1 MRLNFLFILIFSTF
15 TVSSQLPSFKLGGL
29 SRALSNTAHL
39 SKEDTSNKDISQ
51 DFNIIFDL
59 AIDGKLNRYVNLYSE
74 LRLGSNLEVFDT
86 SSSYLKVR
94 RLLIFGDLSN
104 DISFEL
110 GDIDLIMTPFT
121 LWNNI
126 EEGNVNESNLFANL
140 REIQQYEN
148 YNFGNLWRRQG
159 VKIFG
164 KKSFLGKDSLN
175 YKMFGSRR
183 VLKPH
188 SGKTELAKERL
199 RKASKIMV
207 NNGANAVDLTQVLGG
222 YGAETLHMYSF
233 FNSVEHAFQVSASLQ
248 NDKAW
253 GNLMAER
260 EAAPAADMTGP
271 ELARVVA
278 GEGNPDH
285 NAAMV
290 REYVLPRKNLAEA
303 AAMVSTIPDMLA
315 GHDVNVTMWA
325 PVIAEDMKRAQVVY
339 SAPDMVVIGKAID
352 EVGMSSEFQEMLV
365 KASNLGTLDRACGM
379 VRFE

>member
-1 MRLNFLFILIFSTF
+1 M
-15 TVSSQLPSFKLGGL
+15 GG
-29 SRALSNTAHL
+29 
-39 SKEDTSNKDISQ
+39 D
-51 DFNIIFDL
+51 
-59 AIDGKLNRYVNLYSE
+59 
-74 LRLGSNLEVFDT
+74 
-86 SSSYLKVR
+86 
-94 RLLIFGDLSN
+94 
-104 DISFEL
+104 
-110 GDIDLIMTPFT
+110 
-121 LWNNI
+121 
-126 EEGNVNESNLFANL
+126 
-140 REIQQYEN
+140 
-148 YNFGNLWRRQG
+148 
-159 VKIFG
+159 
-164 KKSFLGKDSLN
+164 
-175 YKMFGSRR
+175 KMFGSRR

-222 YGAETLHMYSF
+222 YGAETLHLYAF
-233 FNSVEHAFQVSASLQ
+233 FNSVEHAFQVSASLH

-253 GNLMAER
+253 TDLMAER

-290 REYVLPRKNLAEA
+290 REYILPRKNLAEA
-303 AAMVSTIPDMLA
+303 AALVSTVPDMLA
-315 GHDVNVTMWA
+315 GHDVTVTMWA

-352 EVGMSSEFQEMLV
+352 EVGMSTEFQEMLV